1 MSNLRSMGTYCEFKI
16 TYPIKNLHNNSM
28 SESINLE
35 LQQQIQ
41 HKLNNKTK
49 PLGSLGKLE
58 EVALQIALIQET
70 LTPGLIKPHIVVFAA
85 SHGIANEGVSA
96 YPSEV
101 TFQMVLNF
109 LNGGAAINV
118 FTRQNGIEL
127 ALVDAGVNHDFEPD
141 EKLIDAKINHGTKSF
156 LSQSAMTKNEC
167 QLAIEKGKEIVKNI
181 AKTGCNVIGFGEM
194 GIGNTS
200 SAAVIMSKLLN
211 IPIED
216 CVGKGTGVNPDQYQ
230 NKITI
235 LQKAISNHAEVS
247 TDPMQ
252 VLQTFGGFE
261 IAMMCGAFLA
271 AAEEKMVLMVDGF
284 IASAAFLSAF
294 KLDPEIKN
302 FAIFCH
308 QSEEKGHQLLLEG
321 LNVKPLLNLDMRLG
335 EGTGCAVAYPLLKS
349 AVAFLNE
356 MASFESAGVSDK

>member
-1 MSNLRSMGTYCEFKI
+1 MTLRE
-16 TYPIKNLHNNSM
+16 
-28 SESINLE
+28 
-35 LQQQIQ
+35 QIQ
-41 HKLNNKTK
+41 NKINTKTK
-49 PLGSLGKLE
+49 PLGALGKLE

-70 LTPGLIKPHIVVFAA
+70 LTPVLEKPHIVVFAA
-85 SHGIANEGVSA
+85 SHGIAGEGVSA

-127 ALVDAGVNHDFEPD
+127 ALVDAGVDHDFELN
-141 EKLIDAKINHGTKSF
+141 EKLIDAKISHGTKSF
-156 LSQSAMTKNEC
+156 LHQPAMTEEEC
-167 QLAIEKGKEIVKNI
+167 HAAIEKGKQIVREIRNTGSNI
-181 AKTGCNVIGFGEM
+181 IGFGEM

-200 SAAVIMSKLLN
+200 SAAVIMSKLLQ
-211 IPIED
+211 IPLAD

-230 NKITI
+230 KKIDI
-235 LQKAISNHAEVS
+235 LNQAIANHSAVN
-247 TDPMQ
+247 TDPLQ

-284 IASAAFLSAF
+284 IASAAFLCAF
-294 KLDPEIKN
+294 RINPSIKD

-308 QSEEKGHQLLLEG
+308 QSEEKGHALLLEH
-321 LNVKPLLNLDMRLG
+321 LQVKALLSLDMRLG
-335 EGTGCAVAYPLLKS
+335 EGTGCAVAYPLLQS

>member
-1 MSNLRSMGTYCEFKI
+1 MTLRE
-16 TYPIKNLHNNSM
+16 
-28 SESINLE
+28 
-35 LQQQIQ
+35 QIQ
-41 HKLNNKTK
+41 NKINNKTK
-49 PLGSLGKLE
+49 PLGALGKLE

-70 LTPGLIKPHIVVFAA
+70 LTPALEKPHIVVFAA
-85 SHGIANEGVSA
+85 SHGIAGEGVSA

-127 ALVDAGVNHDFEPD
+127 ALVDAGVDHDFEPN
-141 EKLIDAKINHGTKSF
+141 EKLIDAKVNHGTKSF
-156 LSQSAMTKNEC
+156 LHQPAMTTEEC
-167 QLAIEKGKEIVKNI
+167 HAAIEKGKQIVRDI
-181 AKTGCNVIGFGEM
+181 RKTGSNIIGFGEM

-200 SAAVIMSKLLN
+200 SAAVIMSKLLQ
-211 IPIED
+211 IPLVD

-230 NKITI
+230 KKIDILHQAIANHSTI
-235 LQKAISNHAEVS
+235 G
-247 TDPMQ
+247 TDPLQ

-284 IASAAFLSAF
+284 IASAAFLCAF
-294 KLDPEIKN
+294 RINPSIKD
-302 FAIFCH
+302 FAVFCH
-308 QSEEKGHQLLLEG
+308 QSEEKGHALLLEH
-321 LNVKPLLNLDMRLG
+321 LQAKALLNLNMRLG
-335 EGTGCAVAYPLLKS
+335 EGTGCAVAYPLLQS
-349 AVAFLNE
+349 AVVFLNE

>member
-1 MSNLRSMGTYCEFKI
+1 MT
-16 TYPIKNLHNNSM
+16 
-28 SESINLE
+28 
-35 LQQQIQ
+35 LQEQIQ
-41 HKLNNKTK
+41 HKINTKTK
-49 PLGSLGKLE
+49 PLGALGTLE
-58 EVALQIALIQET
+58 DVALQIALIQET
-70 LTPGLIKPHIVVFAA
+70 LTPGLVKPHVVVFAA

-118 FTRQNGIEL
+118 FTKQNGIKL
-127 ALVDAGVNHDFEPD
+127 TLVDAGVDHDFEPD

-156 LSQSAMTKNEC
+156 LHQDAMSTEECSAA
-167 QLAIEKGKEIVKNI
+167 LEKGKQIVKDI
-181 AKTGCNVIGFGEM
+181 SGTGCNVIGFGEM

-200 SAAVIMSKLLN
+200 SAAVIMSRLLQ
-211 IPIED
+211 IPVGD
-216 CVGKGTGVNPDQYQ
+216 CVGKGTGVNPEQFQ
-230 NKITI
+230 NKINI
-235 LQKAISNHAEVS
+235 LEKAVLNHPQVE
-247 TDPMQ
+247 TDPVQ

-284 IASAAFLSAF
+284 IASAAFLCAF
-294 KLDPEIKN
+294 KINPSVKD

-308 QSEEKGHQLLLEG
+308 QSEEKGHALLLG
-321 LNVKPLLNLDMRLG
+321 YLKVKPLLQLDMRLG
-335 EGTGCAVAYPLLKS
+335 EGTGCAVAYPLLLS
-349 AVAFLNE
+349 AVAFFNE

>member
-1 MSNLRSMGTYCEFKI
+1 MTLRE
-16 TYPIKNLHNNSM
+16 
-28 SESINLE
+28 
-35 LQQQIQ
+35 QIQ
-41 HKLNNKTK
+41 HKINNKTK
-49 PLGSLGKLE
+49 PLGALGKLE

-70 LTPGLIKPHIVVFAA
+70 LTPSLVKPHIVVFAA
-85 SHGIANEGVSA
+85 SHGIASEGVSA

-109 LNGGAAINV
+109 LQGGAAINV
-118 FTRQNGIEL
+118 FTKQNGIEL
-127 ALVDAGVNHDFEPD
+127 ALVDAGVDHDFEPD
-141 EKLIDAKINHGTKSF
+141 ENLIDAKINRGTKSF
-156 LSQSAMTKNEC
+156 LSESAMTESEC
-167 QLAIEKGKEIVKNI
+167 QRAIEKGKEIVKNI

-230 NKITI
+230 NKINI
-235 LQKAISNHAEVS
+235 LMKAISNHAEVS
-247 TDPMQ
+247 INPMQ

-284 IASAAFLSAF
+284 ISSAAFLCAV
-294 KLDPEIKN
+294 KLNPAIKD
-302 FAIFCH
+302 FAVFCH
-308 QSEEKGHQLLLEG
+308 QSEEKGHRILLES

-335 EGTGCAVAYPLLKS
+335 EGTGCAVAYPLIKS

>member
-1 MSNLRSMGTYCEFKI
+1 MTLRE
-16 TYPIKNLHNNSM
+16 
-28 SESINLE
+28 
-35 LQQQIQ
+35 QIQ
-41 HKLNNKTK
+41 HKINNKTK
-49 PLGSLGKLE
+49 PVGALGKLE
-58 EVALQIALIQET
+58 DVALQIALIQET
-70 LTPGLIKPHIVVFAA
+70 LMPSLIKPHIVVFAA

-118 FTRQNGIEL
+118 FTKQNGIEL
-127 ALVDAGVNHDFEPD
+127 ALVDAGVDHDFEPN
-141 EKLIDAKINHGTKSF
+141 EKLIDAKIKHGTKSF
-156 LSQSAMTKNEC
+156 LTHSAMTEAEC
-167 QLAIEKGKEIVKNI
+167 QQAIEKGKEIVKNI

-200 SAAVIMSKLLN
+200 SAAVIMSKLLD

-230 NKITI
+230 NKILI
-235 LQKAISNHAEVS
+235 LQKAVSNHAGVS
-247 TDPMQ
+247 TEPMQ

-261 IAMMCGAFLA
+261 IVMMCGAFLE
-271 AAEEKMVLMVDGF
+271 AAEKKMVLMVDGF
-284 IASAAFLSAF
+284 IASAAFLCALKINPSV
-294 KLDPEIKN
+294 KD
-302 FAIFCH
+302 FAVFCH

-321 LNVKPLLNLDMRLG
+321 LNAKPLLSLDMRLG

>member
-1 MSNLRSMGTYCEFKI
+1 MTLRE
-16 TYPIKNLHNNSM
+16 
-28 SESINLE
+28 
-35 LQQQIQ
+35 QIQ
-41 HKLNNKTK
+41 HKINNKTK
-49 PLGSLGKLE
+49 PHGALGRLE

-70 LTPGLIKPHIVVFAA
+70 LTPNLVKPHIVVFAA

-127 ALVDAGVNHDFEPD
+127 TLVDAGVDHDFEPN

-156 LSQSAMTKNEC
+156 LNQAAMSAEEC
-167 QLAIEKGKEIVKNI
+167 QRAMEKGKEIVRNI

-200 SAAVIMSKLLN
+200 SAAVIMSKILQ
-211 IPIED
+211 IPLED
-216 CVGKGTGVNPDQYQ
+216 CAGKGTGVNAEQYQ
-230 NKITI
+230 NKINI
-235 LQKAISNHAEVS
+235 LKKSVSNHLEIS
-247 TDPMQ
+247 DDPIG

-261 IAMMCGAFLA
+261 IVMMCGAFLA

-284 IASAAFLSAF
+284 IASTAFLCAF
-294 KLDPEIKN
+294 KMNPKVKD
-302 FAIFCH
+302 FAVFCH
-308 QSEEKGHQLLLEG
+308 LSEEKGHQLLLEY
-321 LNVKPLLNLDMRLG
+321 LEVKPLLNLDMRLG

-349 AVAFLNE
+349 AVTFFNE

>member
-1 MSNLRSMGTYCEFKI
+1 MTLRE
-16 TYPIKNLHNNSM
+16 
-28 SESINLE
+28 
-35 LQQQIQ
+35 QIQ
-41 HKLNNKTK
+41 HKINNKTK
-49 PLGSLGKLE
+49 PLGALGRLE

-70 LTPGLIKPHIVVFAA
+70 LKPSLIKPHIIVFAA

-118 FTRQNGIEL
+118 FTKQNEIEL
-127 ALVDAGVNHDFEPD
+127 ILVDAGVDHDFEPNG
-141 EKLIDAKINHGTKSF
+141 KLIDAKINHGTKSF
-156 LSQSAMTKNEC
+156 LSQSAMTEAEC
-167 QLAIEKGKEIVKNI
+167 QQAIDKGKEIVKNI
-181 AKTGCNVIGFGEM
+181 ADTGCNIIGFGEM

-200 SAAVIMSKLLN
+200 SAAVIMSKLLD
-211 IPIED
+211 IPIEH
-216 CVGKGTGVNPDQYQ
+216 CVGKGTGVNLDQYQ

-235 LQKAISNHAEVS
+235 LQKAISNHIEFS
-247 TDPMQ
+247 TDPME

-261 IAMMCGAFLA
+261 IAMMSGAFVA
-271 AAEEKMVLMVDGF
+271 AAEEKMILMVDGF
-284 IASAAFLSAF
+284 IASAAFLCAF
-294 KLDPEIKN
+294 KLNPVVKD

-308 QSEEKGHQLLLEG
+308 QSEEKGHQLLLKS
-321 LNVKPLLNLDMRLG
+321 LNAKPLLTLDMRLG

>member
-1 MSNLRSMGTYCEFKI
+1 MTLPE
-16 TYPIKNLHNNSM
+16 
-28 SESINLE
+28 
-35 LQQQIQ
+35 QIQ
-41 HKLNNKTK
+41 HKINNKTK
-49 PLGSLGKLE
+49 PLGALGKLE

-70 LTPGLIKPHIVVFAA
+70 LTPDLVKPHIVVFAA

-118 FTRQNGIEL
+118 FTKQNGIEL
-127 ALVDAGVNHDFEPD
+127 ALVDAGVDYDFEPN
-141 EKLIDAKINHGTKSF
+141 EKLIDAKINHSTKSF
-156 LSQSAMTKNEC
+156 LSESAMTETEC
-167 QLAIEKGKEIVKNI
+167 QRAIEKGKEIVKNI
-181 AKTGCNVIGFGEM
+181 TKTGCNVIGFGEM

-200 SAAVIMSKLLN
+200 SAAVIVSKLLD

-235 LQKAISNHAEVS
+235 LQKAISNHTEVLIN
-247 TDPMQ
+247 PLQ
-252 VLQTFGGFE
+252 ILQTFGGFE

-271 AAEEKMVLMVDGF
+271 AAEKKMILMVDGF
-284 IASAAFLSAF
+284 IASSAFLCAL
-294 KLDPEIKN
+294 KLNPAIKD

-308 QSEEKGHQLLLEG
+308 QSEEKGHQLLLES